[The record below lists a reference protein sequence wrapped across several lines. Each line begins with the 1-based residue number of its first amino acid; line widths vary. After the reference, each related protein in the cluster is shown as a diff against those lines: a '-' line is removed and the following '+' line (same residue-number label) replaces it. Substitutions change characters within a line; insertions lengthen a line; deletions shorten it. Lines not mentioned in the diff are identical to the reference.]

1 MSQSHGMLEN
11 FIVYGQKK
19 GRECCVFDFFFIK
32 IKVVVLFVVAM
43 YIFMLIQLGQ
53 VQAHAENSGLRQ
65 QSALSP
71 QRE

>member
-1 MSQSHGMLEN
+1 MLEN

-19 GRECCVFDFFFIK
+19 GRGCCVFDFFIK

-65 QSALSP
+65 LSALSP